1 MVSNSRLVGGFGRR
15 IFNKTE
21 IKKQEEEVT
30 EAKVTELKEI
40 VIGDVK
46 PSSEGELEKPAW
58 QAPKAEKD
66 PIEAA
71 LLAEI
76 ESK

>member
-1 MVSNSRLVGGFGRR
+1 MEAYLQ
-15 IFNKTE
+15 E
-21 IKKQEEEVT
+21 QEEEVT

-46 PSSEGELEKPAW
+46 PNDGGELEKPAW